1 MALRLWCVR
10 ANSGTFTQH
19 LVAGGYAGIGW
30 TQLTRDLSK
39 FDSLDELK
47 VAYRVTHPDVKS
59 NLVVGMQSGQIWR
72 FFDDVQAGDFVV
84 TPEVQSRWLRYGRV
98 GPDPSYYFEPAPT
111 DGCPYTHRRRV
122 EWSKERLD
130 RTEFSVPFQNA
141 LRSMLTV
148 YELAHVD
155 EFLNAVNR
163 RDLIEHKLEPVGG
176 YAYDA
181 YAVVLDRILELD
193 AGEFEILVSH
203 LLTALGFEGSEVVG
217 GPGDG
222 GVDAKGVLQVAN
234 LAHIDLY
241 VQAKRYAKGKA
252 VSSNDIRKLR
262 SMIPHG
268 SQGAF
273 ITTGSF
279 RKDAPGIAAEP
290 GFVPIGLVNG
300 RQLVDLLVE
309 HWNAIPP
316 ELQQQLGLRPGLVLS

>member
-1 MALRLWCVR
+1 MICSGLRLDF
-10 ANSGTFTQH
+10 FTGVP
-19 LVAGGYAGIGW
+19 LRITLTLGGPGNGGQISW
-30 TQLTRDLSK
+30 TNLDRDLNE

-47 VAYRVTHPDVKS
+47 PAYRASHPEVKS

-72 FFDDVQAGDFVV
+72 FFAEIRAGDFVV
-84 TPEVQSRWLRYGRV
+84 TPELQSRWLRFGRV
-98 GPDPSYYFEPAPT
+98 GPDPSYYFEAETT
-111 DGCPYTHRRRV
+111 DGCRYQHRRRV
-122 EWSKERLD
+122 HWSKERLD
-130 RTEFSVPFQNA
+130 RIEFSVPLQSA

-148 YELAHVD
+148 YELTHLD
-155 EFLNAVNR
+155 EFLTSIGR
-163 RDLIEHKLEPVGG
+163 RDHIEHVADTQGG
-176 YAYDA
+176 QAYDA

-193 AGEFEILVSH
+193 ASEFEVLVSS
-203 LLTALGFEGSEVVG
+203 LLTAMGFEGSEVVG

-241 VQAKRYAKGKA
+241 VQAKRYAKDRT

-273 ITTGSF
+273 ITTGRF
-279 RKDAPGIAAEP
+279 RKDAPDIASEP

-300 RQLVDLLVE
+300 HRLVELLVE
-309 HWNAIPP
+309 HWRSIP
-316 ELQQQLGLRPGLVLS
+316 